1 MAGYKNGFRFEFTA
15 SDATGSIRVKFWGTG
30 DGDAVRRAYGGVPE
44 NGVVSITGGTVGE
57 WRGTKE
63 IHVDQKGSGSVK
75 AAEDASP
82 EDYLPASKRD
92 IPGMVK
98 ELRGA
103 IAGVKNGQVRGLLE
117 SIFDDGFMKRYSR
130 WPAARRMHHGYVGG
144 LIEHVLTMVSAA
156 RLFASRYDALDED
169 LLVAGCILHDV
180 GKLDEYT
187 IGAAIGSSADGRLA
201 GHIHMGAAMVSR
213 KMDEIDGF
221 DPVLRRKITHM
232 VLSHHGA
239 DPNGDPAYGSAVPPM
254 FPEAVA
260 LHKIDDCDAKIKTA
274 VEVREDCGGGD
285 GEFANDWRFGHMYV
299 G

>member
-1 MAGYKNGFRFEFTA
+1 MP
-15 SDATGSIRVKFWGTG
+15 SDRILCLSPCLVEPDLWGE
-30 DGDAVRRAYGGVPE
+30 VSAY
-44 NGVVSITGGTVGE
+44 
-57 WRGTKE
+57 
-63 IHVDQKGSGSVK
+63 
-75 AAEDASP
+75 A
-82 EDYLPASKRD
+82 
-92 IPGMVK
+92 K

-103 IAGVKNGQVRGLLE
+103 IAGVGNGQVRALLE
-117 SIFDDGFMKRYSR
+117 SIFDDGFMRRYSR
-130 WPAARRMHHGYVGG
+130 WPAARRRHHGYLGG

-156 RLFASRYDALDED
+156 RLFASRYDALDAD

-187 IGAAIGSSADGRLA
+187 VDGAAIGSSADWRLA

-232 VLSHHGA
+232 ILSHHGA
-239 DPNGDPAYGSAVPPM
+239 DSRGDPVYGSAVPPM

-274 VEVREDCGGGD
+274 VEAREDCRGGD
-285 GEFANDWRFGHMYV
+285 GEFVNDWRSGHMYV